1 MDPQSEA
8 PEAVRARPEPPSTRP
23 GAVVLAAVLT
33 EIVIIAAL
41 ANQWITPHL
50 ISSVINEKHAFLHNL
65 KATPLT
71 FNWRLVPEQ
80 GDSQHTWL
88 SQEML
93 ILTTV
98 VVSALLIATIV
109 RGPKSFGRVFLT
121 CWTAV
126 MVATM
131 FGTYVR
137 GLVNDERGQDGSR
150 ISRALFG
157 QLGPSPVT
165 FFAGLLLGLLAGLV
179 AATVAMLV
187 RDRRAAPVPAVA
199 TPAEPP
205 YVPPEQPP
213 PYNPLPRPGPGA
225 SASATRAAFP
235 RPPDDDDLGDD
246 HHQD

>member
-1 MDPQSEA
+1 MEPQSE
-8 PEAVRARPEPPSTRP
+8 PPQPVRARPQPPSTRP

-33 EIVIIAAL
+33 EIVLIAAV
-41 ANQWITPHL
+41 ANQWVTPHL

-65 KATPLT
+65 KAAPLT
-71 FNWRLVPEQ
+71 FNWRLVPEH

-109 RGPKSFGRVFLT
+109 RGPNSFGRVFFT
-121 CWTAV
+121 CWAAV

-137 GLVNDERGQDGSR
+137 GLVNDERGVEGSR
-150 ISRALFG
+150 IARALFG

-165 FFAGLLLGLLAGLV
+165 FFAGLLLGLVAGLV

-187 RDRRAAPVPAVA
+187 RDRRAVAVPVAAP
-199 TPAEPP
+199 PAEAP

-213 PYNPLPRPGPGA
+213 PFNPIPRPGPGA
-225 SASATRAAFP
+225 SAGAATAVFP
-235 RPPDDDDLGDD
+235 RPPDDDDLGHDQHD
-246 HHQD
+246 N